1 MVLGSV
7 VKPAM
12 VTKLATVVG
21 IAIVRVIQQWILGN
35 PNEASE
41 QDDSS
46 GNTSGDNTDTA
57 ADDTN
62 SGE

>member
-21 IAIVRVIQQWILGN
+21 IAIVRVIQQWIMGN
-35 PNEASE
+35 PHEAAE

-57 ADDTN
+57 AEN